1 MDKFNAS
8 KNVDTARLEK
18 LFLEK
23 GTLKVLKKNE
33 YMVRQ
38 NDKTNHIGFVTSG
51 TFRLTR
57 IDTNGNEWIVGYSFE
72 NDFVCDY
79 PSLINRTSATVSI
92 KATTDC
98 EVYLLP
104 LSELNQFW
112 ETDMETQRLGRRIA
126 ETMFA
131 EIYQRLLRFY
141 CDTPEQRYQALM
153 KRCPDLQERISL
165 KEIAL
170 FLGVTPETLSRIRKK
185 QQQKYCHH
193 NDKQNDYG
201 NLHSL
206 RQTT

>member
-1 MDKFNAS
+1 MHIIGYSHPSSYLCNYKAFNMDKFNANES
-8 KNVDTARLEK
+8 VDATRLEK
-18 LFLEK
+18 LFLES
-23 GTLKVLKKNE
+23 GTPKILRKNE

-51 TFRLTR
+51 VFRLTR
-57 IDTNGNEWIVGYSFE
+57 IDTNGNEWIVGYSFK

-79 PSLINRTSATVSI
+79 PSLINRTGATVSI
-92 KATTDC
+92 QATTDC

-131 EIYQRLLRFY
+131 EIYQRLLGFY

-185 QQQKYCHH
+185 QQQK
-193 NDKQNDYG
+193 
-201 NLHSL
+201 
-206 RQTT
+206 

>member
-1 MDKFNAS
+1 LHIIGYSHPSSYLCNYKAFNMDKFNANES
-8 KNVDTARLEK
+8 VDATRLEK
-18 LFLEK
+18 LFLES
-23 GTLKVLKKNE
+23 GTPKILRKNE

-51 TFRLTR
+51 VFRLTR
-57 IDTNGNEWIVGYSFE
+57 IDTNGNEWIVGYSFK

-79 PSLINRTSATVSI
+79 PSLINRTGATVSI
-92 KATTDC
+92 QATTDC

-131 EIYQRLLRFY
+131 EIYQRLLGFY

-185 QQQKYCHH
+185 QQQK
-193 NDKQNDYG
+193 
-201 NLHSL
+201 
-206 RQTT
+206 

>member
-185 QQQKYCHH
+185 QQQ
-193 NDKQNDYG
+193 NRGLDF
-201 NLHSL
+201 
-206 RQTT
+206 RQGFLLPTA

>member
-1 MDKFNAS
+1 MNKFNAS

-185 QQQKYCHH
+185 QQQK
-193 NDKQNDYG
+193 
-201 NLHSL
+201 
-206 RQTT
+206 

>member
-1 MDKFNAS
+1 MDKFNANES
-8 KNVDTARLEK
+8 VDATRLEK
-18 LFLEK
+18 LFLES
-23 GTLKVLKKNE
+23 GTPKILRKNE

-51 TFRLTR
+51 VFRLTR
-57 IDTNGNEWIVGYSFE
+57 IDTNGNEWIVGYSFK

-79 PSLINRTSATVSI
+79 PSLINRTGATVSI
-92 KATTDC
+92 QATTDC
-98 EVYLLP
+98 EAYLLP

-131 EIYQRLLRFY
+131 EIYQRLLGFY

-170 FLGVTPETLSRIRKK
+170 FLGVTPETLIRIRKK
-185 QQQKYCHH
+185 QQQK
-193 NDKQNDYG
+193 
-201 NLHSL
+201 
-206 RQTT
+206 

>member
-8 KNVDTARLEK
+8 ENIDTARLEK

-57 IDTNGNEWIVGYSFE
+57 IDMNGNEWIVGYSFE

-79 PSLINRTSATVSI
+79 PSLIKKTGATVSI
-92 KATTDC
+92 QAITNC
-98 EVYLLP
+98 EVYLL
-104 LSELNQFW
+104 SSNELNQFW
-112 ETDMETQRLGRRIA
+112 ETDMDTQRLGRRIA
-126 ETMFA
+126 ETMFS
-131 EIYQRLLRFY
+131 EIYQRLLGFY

-185 QQQKYCHH
+185 QQQK
-193 NDKQNDYG
+193 
-201 NLHSL
+201 
-206 RQTT
+206 